1 MRLLCCNRI
10 TTHGRLRLLQIFVV
24 GYTTNSFF
32 DRYYMSNSLYA
43 DHDFRLISE
52 DHHLIYE
59 NDSYEQ
65 ILVGILDVTK
75 KRNQLD
81 CEGSLE
87 VRKKDSYMN

>member
-1 MRLLCCNRI
+1 MRLHCCNRI

-24 GYTTNSFF
+24 GYT
-32 DRYYMSNSLYA
+32 SNSLYA
-43 DHDFRLISE
+43 DHDLRLISE

-87 VRKKDSYMN
+87 VRNKDSYMK